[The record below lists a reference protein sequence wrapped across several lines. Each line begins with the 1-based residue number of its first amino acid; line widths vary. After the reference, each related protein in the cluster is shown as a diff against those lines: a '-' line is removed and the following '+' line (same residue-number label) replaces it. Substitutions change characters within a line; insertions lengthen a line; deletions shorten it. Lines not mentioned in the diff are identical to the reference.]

1 VGAFGGIK
9 IPTVTI
15 FMKGLEAGVAYYNQ
29 QHGTSVEVLGWDTA
43 ADEGLFTG
51 NFESTDDGRR
61 FAESLMDEGADII
74 LPVAG
79 PVGLGSAAACKER
92 GTMLI
97 GVDTDW
103 YVSASEFKETYLTS
117 ILKNMDVAVFNAIK
131 AVADGAFKGGVYV
144 GTLKDNGVGIAS
156 FHDFDAKVPAA
167 LKAEIEQARKDL
179 IAGTITVDG
188 VLAGA
193 VPDLAGETITIYH
206 FGDLSGPYASITAPL
221 IHGAEDAVAAI
232 NEAGGLYGAT
242 LAIKFADTAGS
253 IDEAV
258 AAYDRFT
265 SEAEK
270 PLVMITYGSGEV
282 EALAQR
288 FAEDKI
294 VNLTAGLSARGF
306 YVDSGYTF
314 GLGPIYPDQ
323 FGFVMGFLK
332 DNWGTYK
339 PAGAGDEIK
348 LAYLSWPT
356 AFGQGALTKES
367 RAYLA
372 DLGIEVVAEATYDL
386 SPTADTTTAILNA
399 QAAGAN
405 VIWTNTLAFGT
416 SVILNDLNA
425 LGLRDQFVV
434 CTDNWG
440 MDLATYAF
448 LANPA
453 YGVGLIA
460 SFPYLWWTDADNP
473 GIQYAQQL
481 FQANERPAAEHNVGY
496 LLLVA
501 GMDLIVDAITQA
513 IDTVGYENLTG
524 EAVHDALIAQ
534 GPHEALY
541 GVLRLDYSGDN
552 RSPHVSQIRMI
563 QGGPDAF
570 NVIQDW
576 AEMPDLRPTE

>member
-1 VGAFGGIK
+1 MSKKLFSLFVLTALLVSLLPATVVAAPPRQEEGKTYTVQKDDWLSKIADKEYGDPYAYPAIFYYNNLKALEDETYNAITDPDLLEIGWTLY
-9 IPTVTI
+9 IPTP
-15 FMKGLEAGVAYYNQ
+15 E
-29 QHGTSVEVLGWDTA
+29 D
-43 ADEGLFTG
+43 
-51 NFESTDDGRR
+51 
-61 FAESLMDEGADII
+61 
-74 LPVAG
+74 
-79 PVGLGSAAACKER
+79 AAAYMT
-92 GTMLI
+92 G
-97 GVDTDW
+97 
-103 YVSASEFKETYLTS
+103 LT
-117 ILKNMDVAVFNAIK
+117 
-131 AVADGAFKGGVYV
+131 
-144 GTLKDNGVGIAS
+144 
-156 FHDFDAKVPAA
+156 
-167 LKAEIEQARKDL
+167 
-179 IAGTITVDG
+179 
-188 VLAGA
+188 
-193 VPDLAGETITIYH
+193 GETITIYH
-206 FGDLSGPYASITAPL
+206 FGDLSGPYAAITAPL

-232 NEAGGLYGAT
+232 NAAGGLYGAT
-242 LAIKFADTAGS
+242 LDIKFADTAGS

-265 SEAEK
+265 AEGEN

-323 FGFVMGFLK
+323 IGFVMEFLTE
-332 DNWGTYK
+332 NWETYK

-356 AFGQGALTKES
+356 AFGQGALTDES

-372 DLGIEVVAEATYDL
+372 DLGIEIVAEEVYDL

-399 QAAGAN
+399 QTAGAN

-416 SVILNDLNA
+416 AVILNDLNA
-425 LGLRDQFVV
+425 LGLRDQFIVG
-434 CTDNWG
+434 TDNWG

-460 SFPYLWWTDADNP
+460 TFPYLWWTDTDNF
-473 GIQYAQQL
+473 GIRYAQQL
-481 FQANERPAAEHNVGY
+481 FEANERTAGEHNVGY

-501 GMDLIVDAITQA
+501 GVDLIVDAIKLA
-513 IDTVGYENLTG
+513 IDTGGYENLTS
-524 EAVHDALIAQ
+524 EAVHDALITLS
-534 GPHEALY
+534 PHLALG
-541 GVLRLDYSGDN
+541 GVLRVDFSGGS

-570 NVIQDW
+570 NVILDW